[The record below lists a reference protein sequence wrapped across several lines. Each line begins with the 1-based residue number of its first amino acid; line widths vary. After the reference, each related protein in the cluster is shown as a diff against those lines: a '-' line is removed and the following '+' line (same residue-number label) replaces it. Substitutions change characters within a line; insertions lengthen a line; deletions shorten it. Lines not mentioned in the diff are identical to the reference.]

1 MTSYIN
7 SDPKDWYIIT
17 SSRDRMNK
25 LKEAADKE
33 VNAKIE
39 LICRLAGEGKTDIG
53 DKFKSAISKHPM
65 RAEGLKRIWAMY
77 SDDLQDRIETRIRSI
92 IGDNGNSNILT
103 TIKQFLI
110 NVYPNLMATMLYYK
124 EICFLI
130 SLYTRQHPLPSSLKK
145 EEEEQ
150 SEEDKSIA
158 LRRRNNW
165 LRAKN

>member
-1 MTSYIN
+1 
-7 SDPKDWYIIT
+7 
-17 SSRDRMNK
+17 MNK

-92 IGDNGNSNILT
+92 TGDNGNSNILT

-130 SLYTRQHPLPSSLKK
+130 SLYTR
-145 EEEEQ
+145 
-150 SEEDKSIA
+150 
-158 LRRRNNW
+158 
-165 LRAKN
+165 